1 MTDGTPRSDFVSLSV
16 TMDLPLFGENRQD
29 RQLSAA
35 LSERR
40 AADESKQQLL
50 RRLASQL
57 DAEYARWQG
66 LSSRIDLY
74 ERSILGQTNAQ
85 ANAALAAYQSE
96 SGDFADVMHGFIDD
110 LNTRLD
116 YIRLQIDRTQS
127 YAVLANLGG
136 LPR

>member
-1 MTDGTPRSDFVSLSV
+1 
-16 TMDLPLFGENRQD
+16 
-29 RQLSAA
+29 
-35 LSERR
+35 
-40 AADESKQQLL
+40 
-50 RRLASQL
+50 
-57 DAEYARWQG
+57 

-116 YIRLQIDRTQS
+116 YIRLQIDRAQS